1 MSPLLASIRGLLAY
15 TIWADRQVLQALD
28 EVPAE
33 DLTRDTGTSFGSV
46 LGTMAHILGAEQV
59 WLSRF
64 LGVSLQS
71 LPSTEDF
78 PDLASLRSSWEDFWP
93 QLEVFLA
100 SLAEDQL
107 ERDFTWTNFA
117 GEVHTVPFRQAL
129 LHVVNH
135 STYHRGQVVAQ
146 LRQLGRSAPSTDLVY
161 WRGSV

>member
-1 MSPLLASIRGLLAY
+1 MTALLASIRGLLAY
-15 TIWADRQVLQALD
+15 TIWADRQILQALE

-33 DLTRDTGTSFGSV
+33 DLARDTGTSFGSV

-64 LGVSLQS
+64 LGVPLQA
-71 LPSTEDF
+71 LPSIEDF
-78 PDLASLRSSWEDFWP
+78 PDLAALRSSWEDFWP

-100 SLAEDQL
+100 SLSEDQL
-107 ERDFTWTNFA
+107 GRDLHWTSFS
-117 GEVHTVPFRQAL
+117 GQDHTAPLRQAL

-161 WRGSV
+161 WRGSL

>member
-1 MSPLLASIRGLLAY
+1 MSELTRVPRELLAY
-15 TIWADRQVLQALD
+15 TIWADRQILECLAG
-28 EVPAE
+28 VPDE
-33 DLTRDTGTSFGSV
+33 DLHRETGTSFGTI
-46 LGTMAHILGAEQV
+46 LRTMAHILGAEQV

-71 LPSTEDF
+71 LPSTDDF
-78 PDLASLRSSWEDFWP
+78 PDLVALRSSWEDFWP

-107 ERDFTWTNFA
+107 DRDFTWTSFA
-117 GEVHTVPFRQAL
+117 GETHTVPLRQAL